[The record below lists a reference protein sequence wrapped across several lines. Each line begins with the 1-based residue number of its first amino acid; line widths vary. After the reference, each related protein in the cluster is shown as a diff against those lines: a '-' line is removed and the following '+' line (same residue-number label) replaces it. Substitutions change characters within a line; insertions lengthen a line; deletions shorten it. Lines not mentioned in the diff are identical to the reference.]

1 MVSSD
6 RVTALAREGM
16 RHHCGAR
23 SSSAAPYFSR
33 LPTRDDELSQRQR
46 IKHRN
51 GATSTD
57 SASTGDA
64 CAPIRASRSKRYDDA
79 PPLSRQ

>member
-1 MVSSD
+1 MVPSD
-6 RVTALAREGM
+6 RVTTLAREGM
-16 RHHCGAR
+16 RHHCGVR
-23 SSSAAPYFSR
+23 GPPAAPYFSR

-46 IKHRN
+46 IRHRS

-57 SASTGDA
+57 SASTGDG
-64 CAPIRASRSKRYDDA
+64 CAPIRASRSKRYEDA